1 MKTKLKTII
10 PEDKK
15 GIQLS
20 SLIFLNW
27 LIKFLSRWSFLIL
40 TMICIAGLCGRVAPM
55 SDSIHF
61 IFVIFSILLLIE
73 LLKFRPG
80 REYKSLI
87 KVIELLFLIGFLASA
102 LEQQL
107 SAQLTFKVLQTTSV
121 FAIIH
126 ILVSFLSPRLLNY
139 YLNKKVLNKSYLG
152 IRKPSD
158 PRLPEQNIFN
168 DFMIKDIND
177 RFEKLNENSIK
188 KSYQEFVKVDKVN
201 LNESYYNR
209 IPLYVKSQESEL
221 SYKRNNQIIVLEYYV
236 YPFGLNYFGHKMIT
250 LTSNYFDAN
259 FYYESK
265 FYFELRKKFK
275 IK

>member
-40 TMICIAGLCGRVAPM
+40 TMICIAALCGRVAPM
-55 SDSIHF
+55 SASINF

-80 REYKSLI
+80 REFKSLI

-121 FAIIH
+121 FAIIY

-139 YLNKKVLNKSYLG
+139 YLYKKVLNKSYLG

-158 PRLPEQNIFN
+158 LRLSDENIFN
-168 DFMIKDIND
+168 DFLIQDINE
-177 RFEKLNENSIK
+177 RLEMINKNAVRSNYREFVKLNELESIEK
-188 KSYQEFVKVDKVN
+188 F
-201 LNESYYNR
+201 YNR
-209 IPLYVKSQESEL
+209 IPVHVRLTEPEL
-221 SYKRNNQIIVLEYYV
+221 SYKRSNQILNLEFQL
-236 YPFGLNYFGHKMIT
+236 YPLGSKYFGHKMIT